1 MPLTFLARFKVR
13 PEKDAEFVELIRA
26 AEAVAATE
34 PATLQ
39 YKFYRL
45 NDAHDFAVFECFTGS
60 DGDKAHQA
68 NPENVPIIAGM
79 IECMEGTYAR
89 EYLLDVEG

>member
-34 PATLQ
+34 PDTLQ

-45 NDAHDFAVFECFTGS
+45 SDEHGFAVFESFTGPN
-60 DGDKAHQA
+60 GDEAHQA
-68 NPENVPIIAGM
+68 NPENVPIITKM